1 MLNLFK
7 EKTKSRMGVEIFPEG
22 ITLAL
27 LKMENNHVV
36 VKNLIHKPVENYKLI
51 PETLKAAL
59 IECKADSSSVAL
71 SVPGNA
77 AFVKRIVMPE
87 LSHDELKEIAPQ
99 EASKYLPMSIKEMNV
114 DFQILENTRRQD
126 ETGKKVD
133 VVMCAISKAM
143 LKEYLDPVFEA
154 GLGVDMIDVSSFAV
168 IRALSYEGLINEA
181 EKTYISVLIGYENTD
196 INIIQGGMPVFSY
209 NIQTGRKNIIEN
221 IMNSVQK
228 TKTEVVDLLPEI
240 SLMVPG
246 MEMNENPDLNQ
257 ASSAAKNVF
266 STISGEVQKT
276 IEFFNSENPEQL
288 EIKKIIVSGN
298 GACIQNIDK
307 FMSNKLKIETIIF
320 SPLFSTSIGLAL
332 KGFEN

>member
-7 EKTKSRMGVEIFPEG
+7 EKTKSRLGVEIFPEG

-27 LKMENNHVV
+27 LKMENNHVS
-36 VKNLIHKPVENYKLI
+36 VKSLIHKPVENYRLI

-59 IECKADSSSVAL
+59 IECKADSLNVAI

-77 AFVKRIVMPE
+77 AFVKRIVLPE
-87 LSHDELKEIAPQ
+87 LPQDELKEIAPQ
-99 EASKYLPMSIKEMNV
+99 EASKYLPLPIREMNI
-114 DFQILENTRRQD
+114 DFEILENTRRQD
-126 ETGKKVD
+126 ETGKKID
-133 VVMCAISKAM
+133 VVMCAISKAV
-143 LKEYLDPVFEA
+143 LKEYLDPVFDA
-154 GLGVDMIDVSSFAV
+154 GLGVDMIDVSSFAL

-228 TKTEVVDLLPEI
+228 TRAEVINLLPEL

-246 MEMNENPDLNQ
+246 MEMNEDPELQQ
-257 ASSAAKNVF
+257 ASSAAKNLY
-266 STISGEVQKT
+266 SNISSEVQKT
-276 IEFFNSENPEQL
+276 IEFFNSGNSQYVDIE
-288 EIKKIIVSGN
+288 KIIVSGN

-307 FMSNKLKIETIIF
+307 FMSNKLRIETIIF
-320 SPLFSTSIGLAL
+320 SPLYSTSIGLAL